1 LDEGSRVFLEGI
13 LVRLLVGLGEGVI
26 VGERFGRAL
35 VGRRVGCTITVGDVG
50 AAVARVLVLG
60 LGLYATSLLG
70 QFQTFR
76 WVHPAF
82 KVSSLSK
89 FCGNCAVFKPALFS
103 KAQTSSISIG
113 DTSFQFHIENA
124 ESVNSH
130 HTPLD
135 DTPFAALQILDFSPK
150 APTTFRLFLP

>member
-1 LDEGSRVFLEGI
+1 
-13 LVRLLVGLGEGVI
+13 VI
-26 VGERFGRAL
+26 VGERFGRAR

-50 AAVARVLVLG
+50 AAVARVLGLG

-82 KVSSLSK
+82 KTSSLPK

-103 KAQTSSISIG
+103 KAQTSSFSTG
-113 DTSFQFHIENA
+113 DTSFQIENA